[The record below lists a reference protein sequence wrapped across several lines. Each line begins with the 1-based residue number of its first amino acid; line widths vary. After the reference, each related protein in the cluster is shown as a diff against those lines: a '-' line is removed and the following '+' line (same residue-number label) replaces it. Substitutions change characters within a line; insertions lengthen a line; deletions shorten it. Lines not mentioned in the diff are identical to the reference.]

1 MAKRATTYS
10 LFLCVKGGLQLGV
23 EFQNLKAKK
32 YNPRTHCSKKCSSNY
47 IFKVNLLD
55 MHFKESHSS
64 KEYTDNQCLT
74 LSVDICIK
82 QTEEIF

>member
-32 YNPRTHCSKKCSSNY
+32 YNPLQQKM
-47 IFKVNLLD
+47 FKQL
-55 MHFKESHSS
+55 HF
-64 KEYTDNQCLT
+64 
-74 LSVDICIK
+74 
-82 QTEEIF
+82 

>member
-32 YNPRTHCSKKCSSNY
+32 YNPRTQCSKKCSSNY
-47 IFKVNLLD
+47 IFKG
-55 MHFKESHSS
+55 
-64 KEYTDNQCLT
+64 
-74 LSVDICIK
+74 
-82 QTEEIF
+82 